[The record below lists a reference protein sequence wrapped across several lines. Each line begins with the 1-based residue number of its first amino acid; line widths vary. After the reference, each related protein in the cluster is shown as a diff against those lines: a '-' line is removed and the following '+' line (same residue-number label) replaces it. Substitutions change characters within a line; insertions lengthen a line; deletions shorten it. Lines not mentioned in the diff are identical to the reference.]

1 MTRTL
6 TLPIGGMSCGS
17 CVRHVQTAL
26 RGVPGVSAVAVHL
39 AEGRADVTYDPAAAA
54 PDAIRE
60 AVRAA
65 GYTPG
70 EAAP

>member
-6 TLPIGGMSCGS
+6 HLTIEGMTCGS
-17 CVRHVQTAL
+17 CARHVQTAL
-26 RGVPGVSAVAVHL
+26 RGVPGVQAVAVRL
-39 AEGRADVTYDPAAAA
+39 AEGRADVTYDPAAAT
-54 PDAIRE
+54 PDAMRA